1 MTAGI
6 YIFYSERIEQGQ
18 KQQMEYRTWN
28 DREKK
33 KTIFIPSSSRQ
44 TQNNFSPLL
53 GLQHRLVW
61 VVATAA
67 RQLPVQL
74 KINGG
79 NLLLIFLSIEIHP
92 NLVIL
97 PFPA

>member
-18 KQQMEYRTWN
+18 KQQMEYRKWN
-28 DREKK
+28 DREK

-67 RQLPVQL
+67 RQLPVQ
-74 KINGG
+74 
-79 NLLLIFLSIEIHP
+79 SS
-92 NLVIL
+92 
-97 PFPA
+97 